1 MKHWYVYKIVF
12 SDNKFYIGYRG
23 SRQLP
28 EEDFLIRYFSSS
40 KEVKRKIEH
49 GISYVGEILEI
60 HTDKEYTYNREQDL
74 IYEEINNPDILNK
87 FCYKDRKGWG
97 LLTEGGRQSISLSSK
112 KRWEDVEYRARVIES
127 HQNRWTD
134 ELRERQ
140 STRLTGKLRPDHSAK
155 MAGRKN
161 PGVSAASKGVPKPE
175 GFGQKISDALSGVPK
190 TVEHRKKLC
199 GAKPRICRLT
209 DRKELSVN
217 HYTRWLLSLL
227 PQEV

>member
-23 SRQLP
+23 SKQLP
-28 EEDFLIRYFSSS
+28 EEDFLIKYFSSS

-49 GISYVGEILEI
+49 RTSYVGMILEV
-60 HTDKEYTYNREQDL
+60 HPDKECAYNKEQEL
-74 IYEEINNPDILNK
+74 IYEEIDNPDILNK

-97 LLTEGGRQSISLSSK
+97 LLTESGKQSISLSSK
-112 KRWEDVEYRARVIES
+112 KRWEDPEYRTRLAETHR
-127 HQNRWTD
+127 NRWTD

-140 STRLTGKLRPDHSAK
+140 STRLTGKLRPDHSVK
-155 MAGRKN
+155 MSGRKN
-161 PGVSAASKGVPKPE
+161 PKLSAATKGVPKPVD
-175 GFGQKISDALSGVPK
+175 FGKKISDALSGVPK
-190 TVEHRKKLC
+190 SEDHRKKLC

-227 PQEV
+227 PQEI